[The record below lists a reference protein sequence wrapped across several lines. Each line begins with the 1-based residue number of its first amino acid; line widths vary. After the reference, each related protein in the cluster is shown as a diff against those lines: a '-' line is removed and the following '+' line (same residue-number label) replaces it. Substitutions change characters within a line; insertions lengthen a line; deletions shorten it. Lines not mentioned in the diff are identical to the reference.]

1 VLSALFDG
9 YLLPTSHYSKIV
21 KEHAEMS
28 ENLTSFLNY
37 PWGCLTFEM
46 TMKSIKEREIEQLA
60 TTSLAFQGLLYVLQ
74 LVVLQAAPA
83 IQEGPVSE
91 ETVGSES
98 DEVTV
103 ELNPVRLFRLNSVTP
118 KILTLNVR

>member
-1 VLSALFDG
+1 
-9 YLLPTSHYSKIV
+9 
-21 KEHAEMS
+21 
-28 ENLTSFLNY
+28 
-37 PWGCLTFEM
+37 
-46 TMKSIKEREIEQLA
+46 MKSIKEREIEQLT
-60 TTSLAFQGLLYVLQ
+60 TTSLAVQGLLYVLQ

-91 ETVGSES
+91 ETGRSES

-103 ELNPVRLFRLNSVTP
+103 ELNPIRLFRLNSVTP